1 MRNIILASAS
11 PRRSELLSQIGIE
24 FTVKVSDVDENIEVG
39 NPADMVMQLSK
50 IKANAVY
57 EMVKE
62 NIDDTIIIGADTV
75 VVLDGKVLGKPKDEE
90 DAFAMLKSLSDRVH
104 EVITGVTLMY
114 IEAGNVNIDTFYEQ
128 TQVHTYSMGDEEIK
142 EYIISKEP
150 MDKAGSY
157 GIQGLGGK
165 FIKKIDGD
173 YNNVVGLPVSKI
185 YQKLKKKGV

>member
-24 FTVKVSDVDENIEVG
+24 FTVKVSDVDENIEISD
-39 NPADMVMQLSK
+39 PADMVMQLSK

-57 EMVKE
+57 DMVKSDV
-62 NIDDTIIIGADTV
+62 DDTIIIGADTV

-90 DAFAMLKSLSDRVH
+90 DAFVMLKSLSDRVH
-104 EVITGVTLMY
+104 EVITGVTLLY
-114 IEAGNVNIDTFYEQ
+114 IEAGSVNIDTFYEQ
-128 TQVHTYSMGDEEIK
+128 TQVHTYPMGDEEIK
-142 EYIISKEP
+142 EYIKSKEP

>member
-128 TQVHTYSMGDEEIK
+128 TQVHTYPMGDEEIK

>member
-11 PRRSELLSQIGIE
+11 PRRSELLSKIGIE
-24 FTVKVSDVDENIEVG
+24 FTVKVSDVDENIEISD
-39 NPADMVMQLSK
+39 PADMVMQLSK

-57 EMVKE
+57 DMVKSDV
-62 NIDDTIIIGADTV
+62 DDTIIIGADTV

-90 DAFAMLKSLSDRVH
+90 DAFVMLKSLSDRVH
-104 EVITGVTLMY
+104 EVITGVTLLY
-114 IEAGNVNIDTFYEQ
+114 IEAGSVNIDTFYEQ
-128 TQVHTYSMGDEEIK
+128 TQVHTYPMGDEEIK
-142 EYIISKEP
+142 EYIKSKEP